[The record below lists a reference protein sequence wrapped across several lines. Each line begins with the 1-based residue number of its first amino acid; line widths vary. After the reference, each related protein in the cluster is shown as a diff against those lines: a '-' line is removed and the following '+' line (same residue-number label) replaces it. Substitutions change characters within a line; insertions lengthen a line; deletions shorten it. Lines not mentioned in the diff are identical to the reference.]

1 MKLGLGLDKEIITTY
16 TSNAYPDLEARE
28 LYPCVVAHK
37 TLPYICCS
45 PDAIIARENK
55 RNLLVEVNISVT
67 LPALS
72 SYRNQVQFNILI
84 TGCLECVVL
93 FYMTHLDKIN

>member
-55 RNLLVEVNISVT
+55 RNLPIVAKRVFANLKAASDFGRT
-67 LPALS
+67 A
-72 SYRNQVQFNILI
+72 
-84 TGCLECVVL
+84 G
-93 FYMTHLDKIN
+93 